1 MTEAEHSA
9 ALSLMT
15 RHLPQIL
22 HHLDQLGRALRTTR
36 RASEAA
42 GGRFALDSLPEV
54 AAYKATAHVMRTAIV
69 GQIGRIGAIIGEEWG
84 FEENEK

>member
-9 ALSLMT
+9 GLQMMT

-22 HHLDQLGRALRTTR
+22 HHLDQLGRALRTAR

-54 AAYKATAHVMRTAIV
+54 AAYKATAHAMRIAII
-69 GQIGRIGAIIGEEWG
+69 GQIGRIGATVGEEWG
-84 FEENEK
+84 YGENEK